1 MRISDWSSTC
11 ALPICRLSYEK
22 AAAVASRQP
31 DALIRPGATVVA
43 AGRRIRPK
51 AEGEAQARFC
61 LQLLAGRRH
70 RVHSAGTLID
80 AEGRAHNRLS
90 TSIVTFKRLH
100 PDEIEAYI
108 RSGEWQGKA
117 GGYAIQGCAAGLIRS
132 MSGNYS
138 GVVGLPL
145 FDVRRSEEHTSELQ
159 TLMRHPYAVF
169 CLRKKQ

>member
-1 MRISDWSSTC
+1 MIRRPPRST
-11 ALPICRLSYEK
+11 RT
-22 AAAVASRQP
+22 
-31 DALIRPGATVVA
+31 D
-43 AGRRIRPK
+43 
-51 AEGEAQARFC
+51 
-61 LQLLAGRRH
+61 
-70 RVHSAGTLID
+70 TLFPYTTLF
-80 AEGRAHNRLS
+80 RSHNRLS

-145 FDVRRSEEHTSELQ
+145 FDVR
-159 TLMRHPYAVF
+159 TLLLSAGYPLA
-169 CLRKKQ
+169 

>member
-1 MRISDWSSTC
+1 MRRRPPRST
-11 ALPICRLSYEK
+11 RT
-22 AAAVASRQP
+22 
-31 DALIRPGATVVA
+31 D
-43 AGRRIRPK
+43 
-51 AEGEAQARFC
+51 
-61 LQLLAGRRH
+61 
-70 RVHSAGTLID
+70 TLFPYTTLFRSID

-145 FDVRRSEEHTSELQ
+145 FDVR
-159 TLMRHPYAVF
+159 TLLLSAGYPQIGRASCRERV
-169 CLRKKQ
+169 CQSV